1 MNWSALYRLARF
13 NKPAGTLLL
22 WAPTA
27 WALWIANNGH
37 PSIKLITL
45 FLFGT
50 IFMRAAGCV
59 VNDIADRRID
69 LHVKRT
75 KNRPLTSGE
84 LSLQGALAFLLVLLL
99 AALIILL
106 QLPLVC
112 FYFAL
117 LALAVTIIY
126 PFCKRF
132 FQCPQLVLGIAFSL
146 GIPMTFAA
154 SGDLSNPAIFY
165 LLLINI
171 AWILAYDT
179 QYAMADRADDLR
191 IGVKSSAILFA
202 SWDRFIIASLQIFF
216 HSLWLLLAWIENFSA
231 YFYISWIIGLF
242 ILIYQHKLLASR
254 EEANYSKAFAS
265 NAWYGLIMWLGVCW
279 Y

>member
-27 WALWIANNGH
+27 WALWIANDGH
-37 PSIKLITL
+37 PSVKLIML
-45 FLFGT
+45 FLMGT

-59 VNDIADRRID
+59 MNDIADRRID

-84 LSLQGALAFLLVLLL
+84 VSLQKAVAFLLVLLL
-99 AALIILL
+99 AALVILV

-117 LALAVTIIY
+117 LALAVTILY

-132 FQCPQLVLGIAFSL
+132 LECPQLVLGIAFSL
-146 GIPMTFAA
+146 GIPMAFAA
-154 SGDLSNPAIFY
+154 SGDLSNPAMFY

-171 AWILAYDT
+171 AWIVAYDT

-202 SWDRFIIASLQIFF
+202 SYDRLIIAGLQIFF
-216 HSLWLLLAWIENFSA
+216 HALWLVLAWISEWSV
-231 YFYISWIIGLF
+231 YFYTGWMIGLF
-242 ILIYQHKLLASR
+242 ILIYQQKLLASR
-254 EEANYSKAFAS
+254 VEANYSRAFAS
-265 NAWYGLIMWLGVCW
+265 NAWYGVIMWIAVCS
-279 Y
+279 